1 MKRTNILSGVVA
13 LSFLSL
19 IALTGCGGKNKN
31 QTSAA
36 DSAAMAA
43 RLVET
48 TVVKLDT
55 LNETITYTATVQAEV
70 TNNITPQVGNRIVRL
85 AAEVG
90 DRVGRGQVLAELDRT
105 QLTQAKVQLENT
117 RTNFNRMDELY
128 KIGGISKQQW
138 DALKMQLDV
147 AESAYNNL
155 LENTIL
161 RSPIS
166 GVVTA
171 RNYDKGDMASP
182 ALPIYVVEQIA
193 PVKLLINVSEQYLT
207 RLRKGMS
214 ATVSVDALH
223 EQSFEGK
230 IALIYPA
237 VDPTTHTVS
246 VEVQIA
252 NREQLIRP
260 GMYAKATLNFGSKQA
275 IMVSD
280 LAVVKQVGSGEFYV
294 FVVENGKAVR
304 RVVTLGVQ
312 QGNNYEI
319 LQGLNVGDVVVT
331 AGMNN
336 LTDGQ
341 AVRIKE

>member
-1 MKRTNILSGVVA
+1 
-13 LSFLSL
+13 
-19 IALTGCGGKNKN
+19 
-31 QTSAA
+31 
-36 DSAAMAA
+36 MAA

-252 NREQLIRP
+252 NREQLMRP